1 MICTMPHFH
10 IELAEIGA
18 HSKVVMDGVD
28 ISDQLVGIQ
37 IWCRADGQTE
47 VSLDYAFA
55 TVDGD
60 IDVLTMEGYVSH
72 SEEEEE

>member
-1 MICTMPHFH
+1 MMPHFH

-18 HSKVVMDGVD
+18 HSKVVMDGKD
-28 ISDQLVGIQ
+28 ISGELVGIQ
-37 IWCRADGQTE
+37 IWCRADGETE
-47 VSLDYAFA
+47 VSLDFVHC

-72 SEEEEE
+72 SEEEE